1 MEKYFSIKRRLTQ
14 FFVVFFFTLS
24 RIFIVFLF
32 LVISF
37 DLLFLLCSFFI
48 RGWNSWMKWVM
59 NVKTA
64 WCASVCL
71 VYMREWSVLWH
82 FSKRIVWKS
91 LLMLEFYGHSSVHNK
106 DMLSSYVSFPLN
118 HQLCSQHM
126 DFYRLKYKIFFTV
139 FANHLDLI
147 ENEIAVLIVTLAIL
161 IYISLFALQHIGLFV
176 TDAWFRFSLWWMPK
190 STYKNH
196 DHVLSNHTRFT

>member
-1 MEKYFSIKRRLTQ
+1 
-14 FFVVFFFTLS
+14 
-24 RIFIVFLF
+24 
-32 LVISF
+32 
-37 DLLFLLCSFFI
+37 
-48 RGWNSWMKWVM
+48 
-59 NVKTA
+59 
-64 WCASVCL
+64 
-71 VYMREWSVLWH
+71 
-82 FSKRIVWKS
+82 
-91 LLMLEFYGHSSVHNK
+91 MLEFYGHSSVHNK

-176 TDAWFRFSLWWMPK
+176 TDAWFRFSL
-190 STYKNH
+190 
-196 DHVLSNHTRFT
+196 